1 MIADRLWLAPT
12 WVRWLVQTLTLLPFL
27 VAYVWWGFPT
37 FIHRTGWIWTTIA
50 IVALCIAEVGVMM
63 WARRRVDARYR
74 AVLVGLT
81 RPQALQ
87 AMKALRTGA
96 VPDDSAALASAVALG
111 ELGRAYR
118 RGRRRWQRAVQR
130 WVPPLIVAG
139 AIGEY
144 LLSLP
149 RLAWL
154 LVGLAALVL
163 VRQLIRAWRDRR
175 RLRNLELLRAAADSR
190 DLALPPADEG
200 EVAVALPKER
210 ARKVLVGLVMPW
222 LIFTTWVIVV
232 DLPRPDCRTANAVFA
247 TIYDSRQL
255 TEPQSVN
262 WQSPD
267 LAAYEDWSN
276 RLLQFS
282 SQATNPAV
290 APHLRRIADLSVV
303 AVSHVRA
310 AQTAPN
316 GDTESAKKAYYSVVR
331 QMVDEEY
338 TLSAYCS

>member
-1 MIADRLWLAPT
+1 VIADRLWLAPT
-12 WVRWLVQTLTLLPFL
+12 WVRWLVQTLTILPFF
-27 VAYVWWGFPT
+27 VAYVGWGFPT
-37 FIHRTGWIWTTIA
+37 FMHRAGWLWASIA
-50 IVALCIAEVGVMM
+50 IVALGITEAGVLV
-63 WARRRVDARYR
+63 WARRPVDARYR
-74 AVLVGLT
+74 AALVGLT
-81 RPQALQ
+81 RPRALQ
-87 AMKALRTGA
+87 AVKALRTGEA
-96 VPDDSAALASAVALG
+96 PDDSAALASAIAMG

-118 RGRRRWQRAVQR
+118 RGRRRWQRAVQW
-130 WVPPLIVAG
+130 WVPPLIIVG
-139 AIGEY
+139 AIAEY

-154 LVGLAALVL
+154 LVVLAALVL
-163 VRQLIRAWRDRR
+163 VRQPIRARRDRH

-190 DLALPPADEG
+190 DLALPPADDD
-200 EVAVALPKER
+200 EVAVALPRQR
-210 ARKVLVGLVMPW
+210 ARKALLGVVMPW
-222 LIFTTWVIVV
+222 LIFTTGVIVV
-232 DLPRPDCRTANAVFA
+232 DLPRPDCSTANAVFA

-290 APHLRRIADLSVV
+290 APHLRRIADLSVA

-310 AQTAPN
+310 VHAAPN
-316 GDTESAKKAYYSVVR
+316 GNTEAAKKAYYSVVS